1 MGRQGWALPGIS
13 YRQFTGFGC
22 QLQSGE
28 NFLALNLL
36 VVCWQIMLCLR
47 GWLLGNLTGAQ
58 GGEELGLGTAWRWCK
73 SLSCHPAPTRT
84 FSLLS
89 LHGDTCDTC
98 CRGKR
103 VFSEQSISARRI
115 SGYVVNSENIYHV
128 CYIDF
133 PATNIP
139 DDNLQLLSAF
149 SLANK

>member
-13 YRQFTGFGC
+13 YRQFTRFGC

-28 NFLALNLL
+28 NFLALRLL
-36 VVCWQIMLCLR
+36 CVFVCWQIMLCLR

-58 GGEELGLGTAWRWCK
+58 GGEELGLGTAWRWCE
-73 SLSCHPAPTRT
+73 SLNCHPAPTRT
-84 FSLLS
+84 FSLQS
-89 LHGDTCDTC
+89 LRGDTC
-98 CRGKR
+98 CRGKW
-103 VFSEQSISARRI
+103 VFAEHSISAKRI

-139 DDNLQLLSAF
+139 DNNLQLLSAF
-149 SLANK
+149 SMVNK